1 MGFVLPLAWG
11 QTDVQEVARMSAFEN
26 LEALGP
32 LRIWDDVV
40 AREIHGEQTT
50 LAVVELEPGAL
61 VPEHHHPS
69 EQLGLVISGS
79 VDFRVAEETQELG
92 AGGTWNIPSDVPHE
106 VRAGPEGAVVID
118 TFSPTREA
126 DWHGFEREEPRTPRW
141 P

>member
-1 MGFVLPLAWG
+1 
-11 QTDVQEVARMSAFEN
+11 MSTFGDI
-26 LEALGP
+26 EAVGP
-32 LRIWDDVV
+32 LQIWDDVV

-61 VPEHHHPS
+61 VPEHHHAS

-92 AGGTWNIPSDVPHE
+92 PGGTWNIPSDVPHE

-118 TFSPTREA
+118 IFSPTREA
-126 DWHGFEREEPRTPRW
+126 DWHGLEREEPRTPRW

>member
-1 MGFVLPLAWG
+1 MG
-11 QTDVQEVARMSAFEN
+11 AFEEI
-26 LEALGP
+26 EALGP

-61 VPEHHHPS
+61 VPEHNHPS

-79 VDFRVAEETQELG
+79 VEFRVAEETEELG
-92 AGGTWNIPSDVPHE
+92 PGGTWNIPAEIPHE

-118 TFSPTREA
+118 VFSPTREA
-126 DWHGFEREEPRTPRW
+126 DWHGFEREEPRRPRW